1 MIFQFG
7 LIALLGALSS
17 SVVFPITDYKYHGH
31 FINETVVKSQYL
43 EFNSD
48 DDDYVGYFDL
58 GVSFD
63 FYFNSVND
71 IRLENLTFDTSVAL
85 ADTPTSTPFA
95 TYNLEIIGSSYYD
108 ISDIESS
115 II

>member
-7 LIALLGALSS
+7 LIALLGACSS
-17 SVVFPITDYKYHGH
+17 SVLFPVTDYKYHGH
-31 FINETVVKSQYL
+31 FVNDTVVKSQYL

-63 FYFNSVND
+63 FYFNSVDD
-71 IRLENLTFDTSVAL
+71 IR
-85 ADTPTSTPFA
+85 
-95 TYNLEIIGSSYYD
+95 IIREEFNC
-108 ISDIESS
+108 ISIF
-115 II
+115 